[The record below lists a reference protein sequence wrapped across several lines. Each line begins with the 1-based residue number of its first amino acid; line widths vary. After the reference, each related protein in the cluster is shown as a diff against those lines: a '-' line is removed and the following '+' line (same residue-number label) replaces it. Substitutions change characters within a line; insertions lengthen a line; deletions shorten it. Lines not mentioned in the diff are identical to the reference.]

1 MKNEHFMPEN
11 EQFMSENEWF
21 RERKLDI
28 IASQSIKGGNNA

>member
-1 MKNEHFMPEN
+1 MKN